1 MLSCC
6 GLTRDTFITR
16 QSRDVHEQKKLLTS
30 APTSRSYRYSRNEVE
45 GINVI
50 EFVLSE
56 VENDIILQNESFYL
70 YRKFLFLVLP
80 ASQHLLGNLFDP
92 DSWGS
97 VHCRPPIPLPRIK
110 ITNTPRLLVNPS
122 RTPILVTCLSM
133 VCITHLLASHLVG
146 A

>member
-92 DSWGS
+92 DSWGFRS
-97 VHCRPPIPLPRIK
+97 LQTTHSSSTNQNHQYAPNYRTSPFCWLTLPPFWSPVFVNGLHHAPPR
-110 ITNTPRLLVNPS
+110 
-122 RTPILVTCLSM
+122 
-133 VCITHLLASHLVG
+133 
-146 A
+146 